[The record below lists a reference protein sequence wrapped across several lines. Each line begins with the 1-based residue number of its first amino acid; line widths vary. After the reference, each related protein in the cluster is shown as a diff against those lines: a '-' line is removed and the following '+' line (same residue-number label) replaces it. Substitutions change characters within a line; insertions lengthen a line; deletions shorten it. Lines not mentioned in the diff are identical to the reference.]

1 MGSGE
6 IDSLDEGRISFG
18 DRSEDQEQTLDPVCG
33 AKVDRH
39 DSSTSSTAHRGSV
52 YYFCS
57 AACKAR
63 FLEDPDAYV

>member
-1 MGSGE
+1 MSGGG
-6 IDSLDEGRISFG
+6 IDSLDEGRILFG
-18 DRSEDQEQTLDPVCG
+18 EPSEEQEQTLDPVCG

-39 DSSTSSTAHRGSV
+39 DKSASSATHHGSV
-52 YYFCS
+52 HYFCS

>member
-1 MGSGE
+1 MGSAE
-6 IDSLDEGRISFG
+6 IESLDEGRISFG
-18 DRSEDQEQTLDPVCG
+18 DRSEDKEQTLDPVCG

-39 DSSTSSTAHRGSV
+39 DRSTSSAARRGSV